1 MGMISEF
8 KDFINKG
15 NVVDLAVGVVIGGA
29 FGKIVSSFVDDLL
42 MPIIGNLM
50 GGASLKDL
58 KHVFAPAVLDAAGKV
73 VTPENAFRYG
83 SFIQTI
89 LDFLIIAFA
98 VFLVVKA
105 VNKIKKA
112 EEAAA
117 GPSATEVLLTEI
129 RDVLKSK

>member
-8 KDFINKG
+8 KEFINKG

-29 FGKIVSSFVDDLL
+29 FGKIVTSFVDDLL

-50 GGASLKDL
+50 GGVSFKDL
-58 KHVFAPAVLDAAGKV
+58 KHTFAPAVLDAAGKV

-89 LDFLIIAFA
+89 LDFVIIAFA

-105 VNKIKKA
+105 VNKMKKA
-112 EEAAA
+112 EEAVAA
-117 GPSATEVLLTEI
+117 PSTTDVLLGEI
-129 RDVLKSK
+129 RDLLKK